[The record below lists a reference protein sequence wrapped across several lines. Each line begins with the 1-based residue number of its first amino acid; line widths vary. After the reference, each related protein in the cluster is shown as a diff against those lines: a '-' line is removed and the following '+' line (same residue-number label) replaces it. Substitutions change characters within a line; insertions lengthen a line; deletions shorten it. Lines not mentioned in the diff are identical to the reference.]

1 MISPSPPPPPPPRV
15 SWERDLLGLIR
26 ACSSSPPLLKQIHS
40 HLLRRHLLRRHP
52 RLSLALLRSLPRSLS
67 LLSLLPPHRL
77 SLPFSLRSAAA
88 ASAAA
93 AADALHAAALLRALD
108 LDPFVRTSLAH
119 AYLSLH
125 LPRLALQLFDE
136 TPLWHRASNPLLWNV
151 SLSALSHLGDLPAA
165 RALFRAMPCRTLASW
180 NTLLHALLHHGRVAA
195 AAHLFDRMPRR
206 NVVSWTTAVAGYSR
220 NGDNERAVRA
230 FEAMIASGVRPNEFA
245 LAAALSACAR
255 MGALEIGIRI
265 HNYVRDNNFSADGAV
280 GTALVDMY
288 AKCGRIDCAGRV
300 FDGMSQRDVL
310 TWTAMI
316 MGWAVHGHWQKALQ
330 CFEDMKCSCIEPD
343 EGVFLAVLMACAH
356 SGKVEKGL
364 EIFDTMTQEYR
375 IEPTVKHY
383 TCMVDL
389 FGRAGR
395 LEEALDFIKSMPV
408 EPDFVV
414 WGALFTA
421 CRAHKN
427 VEMSEFASNKLLELK
442 PSHHGSYIFLSNM
455 YAGAGRW
462 EDVEKVRVSM
472 KDRGVEKAPGWS
484 CIELE
489 GKAHN
494 FVAGDRSHPR
504 SKDIYCKLEELEVKA
519 REKGYEPNT
528 EWVLHNIEEE
538 DKEDSLGCHS
548 EKLALALGL
557 LSAPKGE
564 VVIRI
569 VKNLRVC
576 GDCHSLMKFASE
588 LYGREIVLRDLKRFH
603 HFQDGQCSC
612 GDYW

>member
-1 MISPSPPPPPPPRV
+1 MISPSPPPPPRV

-52 RLSLALLRSLPRSLS
+52 RLSLASSAPPRSLS
-67 LLSLLPPHRL
+67 LYPSSPHTASPPLLPPLRGRRL
-77 SLPFSLRSAAA
+77 RRAAPVSTKPRSA
-88 ASAAA
+88 
-93 AADALHAAALLRALD
+93 
-108 LDPFVRTSLAH
+108 
-119 AYLSLH
+119 
-125 LPRLALQLFDE
+125 PRLQ
-136 TPLWHRASNPLLWNV
+136 PLLWNV
-151 SLSALSHLGDLPAA
+151 SPLRPLPPRRPPRPAP
-165 RALFRAMPCRTLASW
+165 FRAMPCRTLASG
-180 NTLLHALLHHGRVAA
+180 TPPPRTAPPRRVRRRR
-195 AAHLFDRMPRR
+195 AHLFDRMPRQKR
-206 NVVSWTTAVAGYSR
+206 RLLDHAVAGYSR

-230 FEAMIASGVRPNEFA
+230 FEAMMPRRRPNEFA
-245 LAAALSACAR
+245 PAAALSACAR

-343 EGVFLAVLMACAH
+343 EGVFLAVLMACSH

-395 LEEALDFIKSMPV
+395 LEEALDYIKSMPV